1 LVSQIEVL
9 NELLYTV
16 TNEAIIEEIHNKI
29 TEFEGEIADAEAII
43 ESAQVAFNAI
53 AEETILVV
61 SKRQEELAEI
71 EKQNRFNDA
80 KSHYNNL
87 QAEIS
92 DYQNRLQYF
101 EEDQAAADDTKEKVR
116 PCEPALLYEL
126 DASGIPQIS
135 QEAVDII
142 DAIASGIINPETF
155 TPATQLPSNIETKP
169 TELMKL
175 FQLTGPP
182 PGFEDIQLPIP
193 GSDQQVEEEKFG
205 IEEDFNNFDETTM
218 PGYEDPAAISYT
230 DGSLQQEL
238 AWAMQQAT
246 DDVRARVGQSIEQI
260 MLDVVSHGPDGLGPC
275 TTVSCLL
282 TASMEAARIFI
293 FEKQMQ

>member
-1 LVSQIEVL
+1 
-9 NELLYTV
+9 LYTV

-182 PGFEDIQLPIP
+182 PGFEDI
-193 GSDQQVEEEKFG
+193 
-205 IEEDFNNFDETTM
+205 
-218 PGYEDPAAISYT
+218 
-230 DGSLQQEL
+230 
-238 AWAMQQAT
+238 
-246 DDVRARVGQSIEQI
+246 
-260 MLDVVSHGPDGLGPC
+260 
-275 TTVSCLL
+275 
-282 TASMEAARIFI
+282 
-293 FEKQMQ
+293 